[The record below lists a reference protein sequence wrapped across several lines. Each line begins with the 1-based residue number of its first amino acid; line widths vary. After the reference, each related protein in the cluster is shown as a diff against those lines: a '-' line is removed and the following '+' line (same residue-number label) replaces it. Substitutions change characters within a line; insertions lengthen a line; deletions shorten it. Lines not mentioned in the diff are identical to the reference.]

1 MAHEP
6 QGQERR
12 QFTRI
17 RKHFIL
23 RFFLKDAPGIDLEIS
38 QIEDIS
44 KGGICFTSTMNF
56 KKGDALIIELR
67 TPYIADVINFEGT
80 IVAIQE
86 KVKGMI
92 YQNHLQ
98 FQNITTAGTA
108 ILEKIEQYN
117 SKNEAK

>member
-67 TPYIADVINFEGT
+67 TPYISAVLYSFEGG
-80 IVAIQE
+80 ALFSKRGGQSSPAFQLSNRMRSPPE
-86 KVKGMI
+86 SVKR
-92 YQNHLQ
+92 
-98 FQNITTAGTA
+98 
-108 ILEKIEQYN
+108 EP
-117 SKNEAK
+117 